1 MSVQKYNFLL
11 QKIVIVGAGPAGSL
25 AALKLKEQGFKN
37 VTLIER
43 KKSVER
49 KVCGEYLCPKGVELL
64 DNLGLTNELCFDFN
78 SLHGMVLCSPDNDVI
93 PSYFPT
99 PKNSEKGLSLNRQ
112 LFDQRLLNKAVST
125 GVTFL
130 NDKTLVNLT
139 KNEKGY
145 SLLFQDGS
153 SMECD
158 LLIAA
163 DGRQS
168 KIGHL
173 LGHIKE
179 INTKRAAV
187 HCYLPRKS
195 QRGLRLG
202 EMHILNY
209 ESYCGIDPISDD
221 EVNFSIV
228 CNSERLK
235 HETPRQIINKAITN
249 SPRLSECFSPMGEAL
264 DKEIK
269 IVTTLRNNNT
279 HVAGDAIAYV
289 GDAAGFIDPLTGEG
303 IYNALLS
310 SHLLVESLCLSA
322 STDQNVAK
330 ALSRYKRK
338 KWKVT
343 LEKKILNHF
352 FQLLITKPLL
362 VKWTVQLLKTSST
375 RADIFIG
382 IIGNIYNPLTGLLKM
397 LKV

>member
-1 MSVQKYNFLL
+1 MSVQKFKFFQ
-11 QKIVIVGAGPAGSL
+11 QKIAIIGAGPAGSL
-25 AALKLKEQGFKN
+25 TALKLKESGFNN

-43 KKSVER
+43 KKFLER

-64 DNLGLTNELCFDFN
+64 DNLGLLNELCYDFK

-99 PKNSEKGLSLNRQ
+99 PNNNEKGLSLNRQ
-112 LFDQRLLNKAVST
+112 VFDQRILNKAIDV
-125 GVTFL
+125 GVNFM
-130 NDKTLVNLT
+130 NEKTLIHLE
-139 KNEKGY
+139 KNNQGY
-145 SLLFQDGS
+145 VLHFQDES
-153 SMECD
+153 ILECD

-179 INTKRAAV
+179 INTKRAAI

-202 EMHILNY
+202 EMHILND
-209 ESYCGIDPISDD
+209 ESYCGLDPISDD

-228 CNSERLK
+228 CNSERLR
-235 HETPRQIINKAITN
+235 HETPRQIINKSIIN
-249 SPRLSECFSPMGEAL
+249 SKRLSECFFPLEKEK
-264 DKEIK
+264 DKCIK
-269 IVTTLRNNNT
+269 IVTSLRNNNT
-279 HVAGDAIAYV
+279 HVAGDAMAYV

-310 SHLLVESLCLSA
+310 SQLLVESLSLSA
-322 STDQNVAK
+322 SSDFDLEK
-330 ALSRYKRK
+330 SLKRYKSK
-338 KWKVT
+338 KKKVT
-343 LEKKILNHF
+343 FEKKILNHF
-352 FQLLITKPLL
+352 FQFLISKPLL
-362 VKWTVQLLKTSST
+362 VKWTVQFLKTSSL

-382 IIGNIYNPLTGLLKM
+382 IIGNIYSPLTGLVKM

>member
-1 MSVQKYNFLL
+1 MSVQKYNFFK
-11 QKIVIVGAGPAGSL
+11 QTIAIVGAGPAGSL
-25 AALKLKEQGFKN
+25 AALKLKERGFNN

-43 KKSVER
+43 KRNVER

-64 DNLGLTNELCFDFN
+64 DTLGLLGELCFDFN
-78 SLHGMVLCSPDNDVI
+78 SLNGMVLCSPENDVI

-99 PKNSEKGLSLNRQ
+99 PKNNEKGLSLNRQ
-112 LFDQRLLNKAVST
+112 VFDQRLLSKAVAS

-130 NDKTLVNLT
+130 NDKTLVNLVK
-139 KNEKGY
+139 KNQGY
-145 SLLFQDGS
+145 TLHFQDES
-153 SMECD
+153 TLDSD
-158 LLIAA
+158 VLIAA

-209 ESYCGIDPISDD
+209 ESYCGLDPINDD

-235 HETPRQIINKAITN
+235 HESPRQIINKAIT
-249 SPRLSECFSPMGEAL
+249 SSKRLSECFSPIEESM

-279 HVAGDAIAYV
+279 HVAGNAMAYV

-310 SHLLVESLCLSA
+310 SQLLVESLCLSA
-322 STDQNVAK
+322 ETDHNLEK
-330 ALSRYKRK
+330 ALNRYKSK

-352 FQLLITKPLL
+352 FQLLITKPIL
-362 VKWTVQLLKTSST
+362 VKWTVQFLKTSKS